1 MPKQQSGHLRSLLDD
16 FVHDRQYVPPEAQ
29 RIESLEELPL
39 RLQTVAASYTQE
51 EWNAWSLDQRIW
63 FVVAQKVCLRPERPL
78 EAALKVR
85 FYDHDGV
92 LVAAGIWSRPTG
104 SRPTGSRSTGS
115 WVLHSVLDE
124 GFTVPGNDAIDRP
137 EQLARVS

>member
-51 EWNAWSLDQRIW
+51 EWNAWSLDQRMW

-85 FYDHDGV
+85 FYDHDGA
-92 LVAAGIWSRPTG
+92 LVAAGIWSRQ
-104 SRPTGSRSTGS
+104 TGSRSGGS

-124 GFTVPGNDAIDRP
+124 GFTVPGNDAIDRRQ
-137 EQLARVS
+137 QLARVS